1 MKKKLPIGIQ
11 SIAQVLEEGQ
21 LYVDKTSFAK
31 KLIDEG
37 KHYFISRPRRF
48 GKSLFADTLEQ
59 ILKGNKELF
68 KGCQIYDSDYDW
80 PEYPVIHFDFSQI
93 ANSTPKKFENGL
105 QDALQDLA
113 QVYEVSISGSSNQ
126 SQLKRLIVELSK
138 KNKVVFLVD
147 EYDKP
152 IIDHLSSLEVAE
164 QNRKL
169 MQSFFSTLKGLD
181 KYLKFTFFTGVSK
194 FSQVSIFSGLNNL
207 TDITMDPKYAGMMGY
222 TEDEVTRSFGDY
234 IEEITAERKEQKN
247 DFSREDLL
255 SELRTWYNGYRFSEG
270 KTCVYNPFS
279 TLKFMQN
286 KKPKAYWYSSGTPSF
301 LIDELKKHSTSMVPL
316 DGALATEEDLMDIS
330 RLDEL
335 DLVALMYQTGYFTI
349 QNYHPGSRRY
359 RLGLPNEE
367 VRTAFIGSLLKNFTK
382 IQSVRSSEK
391 LMESLESYHLD
402 VLFEQIEAG
411 FASFAYQV
419 FAEAKECTYQA
430 MLLSMLY
437 GMGFEPLSERVTNTG
452 RIDVVLDL
460 PSVTYIIELKLDS
473 SSSIALKQIYDK
485 EYFKPYTQKEKN
497 IVIIG
502 ANFSSKK
509 RNIMDFE
516 AKLLSPSGKTIKKI
530 VPESSKQS

>member
-11 SIAQVLEEGQ
+11 SIVQILEEEQ

-48 GKSLFADTLEQ
+48 GKSLFVDTLEQ
-59 ILKGNKELF
+59 IFKGNKELF

-80 PEYPVIHFDFSQI
+80 QEYPVIHFDFSQI
-93 ANSTPKKFENGL
+93 ASQTSEEFKESLEDYVIKIASSFGISLEGRSIQIRL
-105 QDALQDLA
+105 TSLIEKLA
-113 QVYEVSISGSSNQ
+113 E
-126 SQLKRLIVELSK
+126 

-152 IIDHLSSLEVAE
+152 IIDNLSNLEVAE

-207 TDITMDPKYAGMMGY
+207 TDITIDPKYAAMMGY
-222 TEDEVTRSFGDY
+222 TEDELRVSFDDY
-234 IEEITAERKEQKN
+234 MEEITAERKEQKK
-247 DFSREDLL
+247 DFSRDDLL
-255 SELRTWYNGYRFSEG
+255 SELRTWYNGYRFSEE
-270 KTCVYNPFS
+270 KVCVYNPFS

-349 QNYHPGSRRY
+349 QDYHPGSRRY
-359 RLGLPNEE
+359 KLGLPNKE
-367 VRTAFIGSLLKNFTK
+367 VRTAFIGSLLKNFAK
-382 IQSVRSSEK
+382 IQNVRSSEK
-391 LMESLESYHLD
+391 LMKNLESYHPD

-411 FASFAYQV
+411 FAGFAYQV

-437 GMGFEPLSERVTNTG
+437 GMGFEPLSERATNTG

-460 PSVTYIIELKLDS
+460 PSVTYILELKLDS
-473 SSSIALKQIYDK
+473 SCHLALKQIHDK
-485 EYFKPYTQKEKN
+485 GYFKPYTQKEKH

-516 AKLLSPSGKTIKKI
+516 AELLSPSGETIKKNC
-530 VPESSKQS
+530 PKKQ

>member
-11 SIAQVLEEGQ
+11 SIQKILANGEYI
-21 LYVDKTSFAK
+21 YVDKTGFIK
-31 KLIDEG
+31 NLLDEG
-37 KHYFISRPRRF
+37 APHYFISRPRRF
-48 GKSLFADTLEQ
+48 GKSLFVDTLEQ
-59 ILKGNKELF
+59 IFKGNKELF

-80 PEYPVIHFDFSQI
+80 QEYPVIHFDFSQI
-93 ANSTPKKFENGL
+93 ASQTSEELKESLEDYVIKIASSFGISLEGRSIQIRL
-105 QDALQDLA
+105 TSLIEKLA
-113 QVYEVSISGSSNQ
+113 E
-126 SQLKRLIVELSK
+126 

-152 IIDHLSSLEVAE
+152 IIDNLSNSEAAE

-207 TDITMDPKYAGMMGY
+207 KDITISPKYAGMMGY
-222 TEDEVTRSFGDY
+222 TE
-234 IEEITAERKEQKN
+234 EELKRDFKNHIQKIAKEKGKPEQTIIKEI
-247 DFSREDLL
+247 RE
-255 SELRTWYNGYRFSEG
+255 WYNGYHFSKEQIP
-270 KTCVYNPFS
+270 VYNPFS
-279 TLKFMQN
+279 TLSYLDEGEVQS
-286 KKPKAYWYSSGTPSF
+286 YWYATGTPSF

-316 DGALATEEDLMDIS
+316 DGALATEEDLMNIS
-330 RLDEL
+330 RLDEI
-335 DLVALMYQTGYFTI
+335 DLIALMYQTGYFTI
-349 QNYHPGSRRY
+349 QDYHPGSRRY

-367 VRTAFIGSLLKNFTK
+367 VRTAFIGSLLKNFAK
-382 IQSVRSSEK
+382 IKSVRSSEK
-391 LMESLESYHLD
+391 LMKSLESYHPD
-402 VLFEQIEAG
+402 VLFDQIEAG
-411 FASFAYQV
+411 FAGFAYQV
-419 FAEAKECTYQA
+419 FAEAKERTYQA

-437 GMGFEPLSERVTNTG
+437 GMGFEPLSERATNTG

-485 EYFKPYTQKEKN
+485 GYFKPYTQKEKH

-509 RNIMDFE
+509 RNIINFE
-516 AKLLSPSGKTIKKI
+516 AELLSPAGKTIKKI
-530 VPESSKQS
+530 VPEKSKQSQ